1 MYLTNAPTPPLLQIP
16 TIGFLYVAGYIGHV
30 GRGYIIKV
38 KEDAKPTDK
47 EIILDVPLAL
57 KLAFSGWA
65 WPLAAIQ
72 ELRNGSLLEKD
83 ENITVS

>member
-1 MYLTNAPTPPLLQIP
+1 MSTLQIP
-16 TIGFLYVAGYIGHV
+16 TIVFLYVAGYIGHV

-38 KEDAKPTDK
+38 KEEAKPTDK

-57 KLAFSGWA
+57 KLAFQGWA

-72 ELRNGSLLEKD
+72 
-83 ENITVS
+83 VSRSRGVCS